1 MQDRSPDDYANAFT
15 QAGFEVFVR
24 RFGYDGFIPAGKDRR
39 YYPALMDAIDYPA
52 DHKLLFR
59 LVKRD

>member
-1 MQDRSPDDYANAFT
+1 
-15 QAGFEVFVR
+15 VFVR